1 MKQLASAVGV
11 TRSTVRGWETG
22 RTEPRGRRGEQYL
35 TLLARYALEVAAD
48 EAAEDAAEEAGRA
61 AADRGAAARQTARL
75 ESVRR
80 KRAVTPPGGTASG
93 DGASG
98 DGAGV
103 SGSGA
108 GASDDGAAA
117 SDDGAAERA
126 SGAAEGASGT
136 AHGAADGASRAADG
150 AAGTASDAADGT
162 AGTAEA
168 AGRPPAGAGGRR
180 IVVLTRPL
188 PCGASALHRTPEQA
202 FDALYAFVAPGL
214 VRQAYLLTGHR
225 GLAREAVERAFQ
237 LAWQR
242 WPEVARD
249 RDPAGWVRAAAHEY
263 ALSPWHG
270 FRLVSGVRAARPGR
284 RADSAPQGRALR
296 EALLALPRTYRRALL
311 LYDGLGLDLPDTAAE
326 AEASTPA
333 TAGRLLHAREAVAA
347 RLPELADPGLLH
359 ERLDGLLG
367 SVPVPAPRPARAVR
381 RGGERRARMWTHA
394 AIVLTVLVAST
405 TTFTVLTAPRAYEPT
420 EAPPERVTGVPVPGG
435 PERLTPQDVRLRNA
449 LRAVPLNGPERLL
462 PRAG

>member
-1 MKQLASAVGV
+1 MTQSATRSTPRPAPAAPPPPPPPPPTERRRLREAKAMTVKQLASAVGV
-11 TRSTVRGWETG
+11 TQSTVRGWETG
-22 RTEPRGRRGEQYL
+22 RTEPRGRRGGQYL
-35 TLLARYALEVAAD
+35 ALLARYAVEVAAA
-48 EAAEDAAEEAGRA
+48 EAAEDAAEEARRA
-61 AADRGAAARQTARL
+61 AARP
-75 ESVRR
+75 E
-80 KRAVTPPGGTASG
+80 P
-93 DGASG
+93 
-98 DGAGV
+98 
-103 SGSGA
+103 
-108 GASDDGAAA
+108 
-117 SDDGAAERA
+117 AERA
-126 SGAAEGASGT
+126 RAATPTDDGRPGDADGPSRTADVPSGAAV
-136 AHGAADGASRAADG
+136 RAVVG
-150 AAGTASDAADGT
+150 
-162 AGTAEA
+162 
-168 AGRPPAGAGGRR
+168 PGGRR

-188 PCGASALHRTPEQA
+188 PGGAGALHRTPEQA
-202 FDALYAFVAPGL
+202 FDALYGFVAPGL

-263 ALSPWHG
+263 ALSPWHC
-270 FRLVSGVRAARPGR
+270 FRLVSGVRAARPR
-284 RADSAPQGRALR
+284 RGEASAPQGRALR
-296 EALLALPRTYRRALL
+296 DALLALPRTYRRALL

-347 RLPELADPGLLH
+347 RLPELADPALLH

-381 RGGERRARMWTHA
+381 GGGEARSRLWTHA
-394 AIVLTVLVAST
+394 ALVLTVLVAST
-405 TTFTVLTAPRAYEPT
+405 TTFTVLTAPRAYHPP

-435 PERLTPQDVRLRNA
+435 PERLTAQDVRLRNA

-462 PRAG
+462 PRAS